1 MTPLVLLGSI
11 GSTTEL
17 WEPQRPALDG
27 LDVIALDHPGHGG
40 APVPAGPIALA
51 RLGRGVLAALDERGV
66 ERASFCGLSLG
77 GGVSM
82 WLAANAPHRVD
93 RLVLACTRAQFGD
106 PQSWDDRAATVRQH
120 GMEAIADAVLERWF
134 TPGFPDRARWRA
146 MMTSIDPEGYA
157 RCCEA
162 LRDADLRE
170 QIRRIEAP
178 TLVIA
183 GAEDPSI
190 SAEEVELLV
199 SRIPG
204 ARLVTIEGAAHLANV
219 EQPEAFTAAL
229 LSHLEE
235 E

>member
-1 MTPLVLLGSI
+1 M
-11 GSTTEL
+11 
-17 WEPQRPALDG
+17 WEPQLPTLG
-27 LDVIALDHPGHGG
+27 GFDVIALDHPGHGR
-40 APVPAGPIALA
+40 APVPTGPIDLA
-51 RLGRGVLAALDERGV
+51 DLGRGVLAALDERGI
-66 ERASFCGLSLG
+66 ERASYCGLSLG
-77 GGVSM
+77 GGVGM
-82 WLAANAPHRVD
+82 WLAANASERVD
-93 RLVLACTRAQFGD
+93 RLVLACTRATFGD
-106 PQSWDDRAATVRQH
+106 PQGWDDRAATVRAR
-120 GMEAIADAVLERWF
+120 GLEAIADAVLERWF

-157 RCCEA
+157 RCCEV

-190 SAEEVELLV
+190 SAEEVDLPV

-204 ARLVTIEGAAHLANV
+204 ARLVTIDGAAHIANV

-229 LSHLEE
+229 LSHLEDE
-235 E
+235 

>member
-1 MTPLVLLGSI
+1 M
-11 GSTTEL
+11 
-17 WEPQRPALDG
+17 WEPQLPALDG

-40 APVPAGPIALA
+40 APVPAGPIDLA

-170 QIRRIEAP
+170 EIRRIEAP

-229 LSHLEE
+229 LCHLEE

>member
-1 MTPLVLLGSI
+1 M
-11 GSTTEL
+11 
-17 WEPQRPALDG
+17 WEPQLPALDG

-40 APVPAGPIALA
+40 APVPAGPIDLA

-82 WLAANAPHRVD
+82 WLAANAPERVD

>member
-1 MTPLVLLGSI
+1 
-11 GSTTEL
+11 
-17 WEPQRPALDG
+17 
-27 LDVIALDHPGHGG
+27 
-40 APVPAGPIALA
+40 AGPIDLA

-82 WLAANAPHRVD
+82 WLAANAPDRVD
-93 RLVLACTRAQFGD
+93 RLVLACTRARFGD
-106 PQSWDDRAATVRQH
+106 PQGWDDRAATVRAH

>member
-1 MTPLVLLGSI
+1 M
-11 GSTTEL
+11 
-17 WEPQRPALDG
+17 WEPQLPALEG
-27 LDVIALDHPGHGG
+27 FDVIALDHPGHGG
-40 APVPAGPIALA
+40 APVPAGPIDLA

-170 QIRRIEAP
+170 EIRRIEAP

>member
-1 MTPLVLLGSI
+1 M
-11 GSTTEL
+11 
-17 WEPQRPALDG
+17 WEPQLPALDG

-40 APVPAGPIALA
+40 APVPAGPIDLA

-170 QIRRIEAP
+170 EIRRIEAP